1 MCVADV
7 EVDRGAVPAALL
19 DARDGDRQLRA
30 GADEHRHVEDAV
42 LLRADELLA
51 VVEQHGLVERVD
63 HGELG
68 HRAGVGDLGDR
79 EPARQRLV
87 ERDVGRDGIAG
98 GEERRD
104 HDAAVLDR
112 VAELEGEGCGRC
124 HVVLLSGSERSPP
137 AAACLTSGAR
147 RCSGDHSRPKRTWP
161 SARASPDVTSR
172 RCARARPRAGGAL
185 PPGIASRHVA
195 SGGLRR
201 ARRQPYRVP
210 AAAHRRLA
218 W

>member
-1 MCVADV
+1 MRSCFSPISLHTSFCATPRLNGCAASISALRRRRCACEMWRRGV
-7 EVDRGAVPAALL
+7 EVDRRSVPAALL
-19 DARDGDRQLRA
+19 DARDGNRQLRA

-51 VVEQHGLVERVD
+51 VVEQHALVERVD

-112 VAELEGEGCGRC
+112 VAELEGEGGGRC
-124 HVVLLSGSERSPP
+124 HVVLLSVDGESSGPRTG
-137 AAACLTSGAR
+137 LT
-147 RCSGDHSRPKRTWP
+147 DV
-161 SARASPDVTSR
+161 RAVGLR
-172 RCARARPRAGGAL
+172 RCA
-185 PPGIASRHVA
+185 
-195 SGGLRR
+195 
-201 ARRQPYRVP
+201 
-210 AAAHRRLA
+210 
-218 W
+218 